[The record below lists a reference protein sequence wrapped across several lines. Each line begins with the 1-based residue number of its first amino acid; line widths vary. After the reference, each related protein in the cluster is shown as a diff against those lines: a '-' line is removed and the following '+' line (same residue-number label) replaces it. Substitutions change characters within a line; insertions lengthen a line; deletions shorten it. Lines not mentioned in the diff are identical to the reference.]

1 MNEQIEP
8 TLQKRLIYDL
18 DLPELEAQLSVWGEP
33 SYRAKQIWQGLYQH
47 FYQSAE
53 EFTTLSR
60 SLRQKL
66 QETYTFSHLSS
77 VTVLESSDGETRK
90 TLFNL
95 PDGQALEVVLMRYDK
110 RRTLCISTQAGCAM
124 GCVFCATGQMGFRRH
139 LSSGE
144 IVEQVLYYARQ
155 LGKEGEVVTNVVVM
169 GMGEPFHNYDATLAA
184 VDRLNHPQG
193 LNLGAR
199 RFTISTV
206 GLIPGIKR
214 FTAEDRQVNLAV
226 SLHAADDDL
235 RNSLIPTNRKYNLDT
250 LFEACEEY
258 VNKTNRR
265 LSFEWALIR
274 GVNDGED
281 QARKLAKR
289 LQVFRRGGSALCHV
303 NIILL
308 NPTRRYEGQAT
319 TRQQAQVFQEVLA
332 EAGIPCTIRLR
343 RGIDI
348 QAGCGQLAIDKK
360 TQA

>member
-1 MNEQIEP
+1 MDLKL
-8 TLQKRLIYDL
+8 TLPLVYDF
-18 DLPELEAQLSVWGEP
+18 DLSELENRFRQIGQPA
-33 SYRAKQIWQGLYQH
+33 YRAKQLWTGLYRH
-47 FYQSAE
+47 LWHTPEAFSN
-53 EFTTLSR
+53 LPGD
-60 SLRQKL
+60 LRQVL
-66 QETYTFSHLSS
+66 AETYNFSGL
-77 VTVLESSDGETRK
+77 LPAAEMKSSDAETQK
-90 TLFNL
+90 ILFEL
-95 PDGQALEVVLMRYDK
+95 YDGNSIETVHMRYNE
-110 RRTLCISTQAGCAM
+110 RQSICVSSQAGCAM

-169 GMGEPFHNYDATLAA
+169 GMGEPFHNYDATLEA

-235 RNSLIPTNRKYNLDT
+235 RNSLIPTNRKYNLDM

-319 TRQQAQVFQEVLA
+319 TRQQAQIFQEVLA
-332 EAGIPCTIRLR
+332 QAGIPCTIRLR

-348 QAGCGQLAIDKK
+348 QAGCGQLAIEKK